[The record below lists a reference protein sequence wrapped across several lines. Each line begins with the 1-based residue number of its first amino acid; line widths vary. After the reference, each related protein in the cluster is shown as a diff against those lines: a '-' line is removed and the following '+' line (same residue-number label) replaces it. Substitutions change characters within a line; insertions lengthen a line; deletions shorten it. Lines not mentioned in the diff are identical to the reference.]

1 MSRLTE
7 TWERVLLESRK
18 LLLNQEEGE
27 GAPQAS
33 SILNARLV
41 GYQGET
47 RVTLYDGTLRIPVK
61 ALRHTIKTIHPRA
74 GIAPDHSRQLL
85 GHEAVGIGERV
96 YLHQHG
102 PSLAKAAA
110 KAEEYIRGLMGE
122 TQACLPSSEGEQ

>member
-1 MSRLTE
+1 MSPRSSNSAPGEELTSAE
-7 TWERVLLESRK
+7 GTGSRVKRDK
-18 LLLNQEEGE
+18 LVKQPSNP
-27 GAPQAS
+27 APKSLYNSDGRSA
-33 SILNARLV
+33 
-41 GYQGET
+41 ET
-47 RVTLYDGTLRIPVK
+47 RVTLYEGDLRIPVK

-102 PSLAKAAA
+102 PSLSRAAA

-122 TQACLPSSEGEQ
+122 TGA